1 MGVAVCSFE
10 LPPETATGP
19 GLQRLNQAQTALVEM
34 LLESAFAGPARLS
47 LGDWILL
54 DTCTI
59 QSFKFQWYSTT
70 SYTYCKTASSS
81 NEPWHIESEQKRWE
95 AASVTDTVLE
105 VLPGGVALHDPLT
118 LDLGSPVW
126 VKVVKL
132 GRPAEY
138 VRIGGLDRY

>member
-59 QSFKFQWYSTT
+59 QSFKFQ
-70 SYTYCKTASSS
+70 
-81 NEPWHIESEQKRWE
+81 
-95 AASVTDTVLE
+95 
-105 VLPGGVALHDPLT
+105 
-118 LDLGSPVW
+118 
-126 VKVVKL
+126 
-132 GRPAEY
+132 
-138 VRIGGLDRY
+138 